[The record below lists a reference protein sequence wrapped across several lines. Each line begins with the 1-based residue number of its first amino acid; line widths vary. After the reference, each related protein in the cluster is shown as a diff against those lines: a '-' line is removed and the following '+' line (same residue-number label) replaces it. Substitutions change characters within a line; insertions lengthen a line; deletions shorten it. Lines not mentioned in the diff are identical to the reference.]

1 MVKLNKIYT
10 RTGDDGTTGLAT
22 GARVAKHHL
31 RIKAYGTVDETN
43 AALGLV
49 AVALQG
55 LAGQSPRTN
64 ENPAEPG
71 LDLKAMVMRIQND
84 LFDLGADLST
94 PETPG
99 TPVPEHPPL
108 RITGEQVARLERE
121 IDEMN
126 QELQPL
132 TSFVLP
138 GGNQTAAYLH
148 LARTISRRA
157 ERCMFELRE
166 IQGELVSDEAL
177 EYINRLSD
185 HLFVMSRYVNDK
197 GLSDVLWTPGQY
209 RK

>member
-10 RTGDDGTTGLAT
+10 RTGDQGTTGLAT

-49 AVALQG
+49 AIALRDQKTQEDEG
-55 LAGQSPRTN
+55 GG
-64 ENPAEPG
+64 E
-71 LDLKAMVMRIQND
+71 DLKAMVMRIQND

-99 TPVPEHPPL
+99 TPAPEHPPL
-108 RITGEQVARLERE
+108 RITKAQVTRLETE
-121 IDEMN
+121 IDTMN
-126 QELQPL
+126 QALQPL

-138 GGNQTAAYLH
+138 GGCPAAAHLH
-148 LARTISRRA
+148 MARTISRRA
-157 ERCMFELRE
+157 ERCMFELSECEGE
-166 IQGELVSDEAL
+166 IVSSEAL

-185 HLFVMSRYVNDK
+185 HLFVMSRYVNDR
-197 GLSDVLWTPGQY
+197 GQSDVLWTPGQY
-209 RK
+209 RS